1 MPDEVWTP
9 ARAQAALRDAA
20 FQLLALQ
27 ERLEGINRGLLLPPE
42 PELEAMLEEEIV
54 PTVAVEVSGC
64 IECIVNDYLP
74 LVIDALQHAACVT
87 ARDLERDYG
96 EHQKRYDR

>member
-9 ARAQAALRDAA
+9 ASAQAALRDAA

-74 LVIDALQHAACVT
+74 LIIHALEHASRVT
-87 ARDLERDYG
+87 ACDLKRDWG
-96 EHQKRYDR
+96 THQEGTGR